1 MISSKRFRAGNDV
14 QEALECNFKK
24 ETSMI
29 VTHSRKN
36 RNIDSRLH
44 SLLRFR
50 MTVKSE
56 GGPRVNSEV

>member
-36 RNIDSRLH
+36 WNIEFKVAQSSQIQNDC
-44 SLLRFR
+44 
-50 MTVKSE
+50 
-56 GGPRVNSEV
+56 EVRRRPTSKF